1 MTLHEDLPCQDLS
14 AWTIEE
20 LDRYYYPEAD
30 EPGTAAQPVPWHRS
44 TRVLAGVISTASLAG
59 VVATALLL
67 ALETQAPAT
76 PRQSEAVARITAT
89 PLQPVPPP
97 QRGGPA
103 GPPAIAEAPAR
114 QQPEAEG
121 EADPDP
127 EAEAEADPEAEA
139 TPEALAFDP
148 APPPAVPPPGPGVDA
163 EDAQGP
169 RINITRSPMSF
180 APAARG

>member
-20 LDRYYYPEAD
+20 LDHYYYPEAD
-30 EPGTAAQPVPWHRS
+30 EPETAAQPVPWHRS

-67 ALETQAPAT
+67 AFEMQTPAT
-76 PRQSEAVARITAT
+76 PRQSEAGARITAT
-89 PLQPVPPP
+89 PLQPAPPP
-97 QRGGPA
+97 QRRDPA
-103 GPPAIAEAPAR
+103 GPPAIAEAPSTPAR
-114 QQPEAEG
+114 QLPNPE
-121 EADPDP
+121 P
-127 EAEAEADPEAEA
+127 EAEAPPEAP
-139 TPEALAFDP
+139 PEALAFEP
-148 APPPAVPPPGPGVDA
+148 APPPAAPPNDPTIGDQ
-163 EDAQGP
+163 EAQGP